1 MSITAKE
8 ARKNA
13 ENVSRKN
20 EVLDIINHLIESR
33 SKEGL
38 TEYRYA
44 FSGGIDDWKIRKA
57 IVDDLEERGFYV
69 KYSKFEKFVGINEIM
84 IRW

>member
-8 ARKNA
+8 SRKNA

-57 IVDDLEERGFYV
+57 IVDDLKERGFSV
-69 KYSKFEKFVGINEIM
+69 KYSKFEKFVGINVIR

>member
-1 MSITAKE
+1 MSITAEE
-8 ARKNA
+8 ARKNSD
-13 ENVSRKN
+13 NVSRKN

-38 TEYRYA
+38 IEYRYA
-44 FSGGIDDWKIRKA
+44 FSGGIDDWKVRKS
-57 IVDDLEERGFYV
+57 IIDDLERRGFSV

>member
-44 FSGGIDDWKIRKA
+44 FSGGIDDWKVRKS
-57 IVDDLEERGFYV
+57 IIDDLERRGFSV